1 MVEWEKGGKTREK
14 NRQNDIFFS
23 PFFFILQAKLR
34 KLADVQEFH
43 FGSIVDSF
51 RPQTYSRR
59 SHTLKWNTKFP
70 TQSFQ
75 YIISRKKDRSFHGLR
90 VKGLP
95 RKMIS
100 SAQHSYMLISNASK
114 QLTRRLI
121 HSSSKRAFRSFHA
134 IFVDLWKPF
143 WSKVWTT
150 VLLVLIIRPKIQS
163 TMKYTV

>member
-1 MVEWEKGGKTREK
+1 MMCVRGRWQNERKGVRRERRTDK
-14 NRQNDIFFS
+14 MIFFFS
-23 PFFFILQAKLR
+23 FSFFILQAKLR

-43 FGSIVDSF
+43 FGSIVDSS
-51 RPQTYSRR
+51 RPQTYSHR

-75 YIISRKKDRSFHGLR
+75 FIISRKKDRSFHGPC

-121 HSSSKRAFRSFHA
+121 YSSSKRAFRSFHA

-143 WSKVWTT
+143 
-150 VLLVLIIRPKIQS
+150 
-163 TMKYTV
+163 